1 MADVA
6 DVVVAADVVV
16 VVAVVALAP
25 VAVPAPA
32 PALAPALAVALAS
45 SHALSCLTIS
55 NPYVNEA
62 PAQIVTWQ
70 GLCFSNWNVRQ
81 RVIHKIVVTCLVAN
95 WFISQR

>member
-1 MADVA
+1 MA

-25 VAVPAPA
+25 VAVAVPAL
-32 PALAPALAVALAS
+32 ALAPALAVALAS

-62 PAQIVTWQ
+62 PAPNCDLAGALFFQLECETK
-70 GLCFSNWNVRQ
+70 SD
-81 RVIHKIVVTCLVAN
+81 T
-95 WFISQR
+95 

>member
-32 PALAPALAVALAS
+32 LALAPAPALAVALAS
-45 SHALSCLTIS
+45 SHALSSLTNS
-55 NPYVNEA
+55 NPYVKEA
-62 PAQIVTWQ
+62 PAPNCDLAGALFFQLECETK
-70 GLCFSNWNVRQ
+70 SD
-81 RVIHKIVVTCLVAN
+81 T
-95 WFISQR
+95 

>member
-1 MADVA
+1 MADA
-6 DVVVAADVVV
+6 TDVVV

-32 PALAPALAVALAS
+32 PALAPALAVAVALAS

-62 PAQIVTWQ
+62 PAPNGDLAGALLFQLECETK
-70 GLCFSNWNVRQ
+70 SD
-81 RVIHKIVVTCLVAN
+81 T
-95 WFISQR
+95 

>member
-1 MADVA
+1 MA

-25 VAVPAPA
+25 VAVPA

-62 PAQIVTWQ
+62 PAPNCTWQ
-70 GLCFSNWNVRQ
+70 ELCFSDWNVRQ

>member
-1 MADVA
+1 MVDVA
-6 DVVVAADVVV
+6 DATDVVV

-32 PALAPALAVALAS
+32 LALAPALAVALAS

-62 PAQIVTWQ
+62 PAPNGDLAGALLFQLECETK
-70 GLCFSNWNVRQ
+70 SD
-81 RVIHKIVVTCLVAN
+81 T
-95 WFISQR
+95 

>member
-6 DVVVAADVVV
+6 DVVVAVDVVV
-16 VVAVVALAP
+16 VVALAP
-25 VAVPAPA
+25 VAAPA

-62 PAQIVTWQ
+62 PAPNCDLAGALFFQLECETK
-70 GLCFSNWNVRQ
+70 SD
-81 RVIHKIVVTCLVAN
+81 T
-95 WFISQR
+95 

>member
-1 MADVA
+1 MADA
-6 DVVVAADVVV
+6 VVATDVVV

-25 VAVPAPA
+25 VAVPA

-62 PAQIVTWQ
+62 PAPNCDLAGALFFQLECETK
-70 GLCFSNWNVRQ
+70 SD
-81 RVIHKIVVTCLVAN
+81 T
-95 WFISQR
+95 